1 VSAAPE
7 SPYAGGPGG
16 DGARLLR
23 SRVFEDD
30 RGCFAELW
38 REDAAAAREVGAR
51 FVQDNVSVSRAGVL
65 RGLHWQDPPHAQG
78 KLVLCLRGR
87 VFDAVVDLRPASA
100 GYGRATTFTLEGLR
114 LAGERGGGAA
124 ADALLLWVPPGFA
137 HGFLAL
143 EEGSV
148 VAYKVTA
155 PWAPG
160 SERTLRFDDPALGI
174 PWPEEAGPRL
184 VSSKDRAGMAWAA
197 YAANP
202 SFGKEGTR

>member
-7 SPYAGGPGG
+7 NPYAEGPGG
-16 DGARLLR
+16 GGARLLR

-30 RGCFAELW
+30 RGCFVELW
-38 REDAAAAREVGAR
+38 REDAPIAREVGAR
-51 FVQDNVSVSRAGVL
+51 FVQDNLSVSRAGVL

-78 KLVLCLRGR
+78 KLVLCLRGK
-87 VFDAVVDLRPASA
+87 VFDAVVDLRESSPA
-100 GYGRATTFTLEGLR
+100 YGRATTFTLEGIR
-114 LAGERGGGAA
+114 HAGERGGGAA
-124 ADALLLWVPPGFA
+124 EDAMLLWVPPGFA

-160 SERTLRFDDPALGI
+160 AERTLRFDDPVVGI
-174 PWPEEAGPRL
+174 RWPAAAGSRL
-184 VSSKDRAGMAWAA
+184 VSAKDRAGMTWSD
-197 YAANP
+197 YAAHP